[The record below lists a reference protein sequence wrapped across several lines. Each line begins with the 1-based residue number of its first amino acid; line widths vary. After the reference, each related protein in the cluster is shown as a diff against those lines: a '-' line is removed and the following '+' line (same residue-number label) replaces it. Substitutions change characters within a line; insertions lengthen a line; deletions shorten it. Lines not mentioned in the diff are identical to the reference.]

1 MIEISYRLI
10 FQDDNKVTEQA
21 ELVISVGSWARDSRE
36 FILLSMMMFYNPS
49 NLFLTNRRKIESLQ
63 VNYTTLLQR
72 YLQHK

>member
-1 MIEISYRLI
+1 MF
-10 FQDDNKVTEQA
+10 FQDNTDSEQA
-21 ELVISVGSWARDSRE
+21 ELIISVGSWARDSRE
-36 FILLSMMMFYNPS
+36 FILLSMMMFYNPN